1 MKALSVRVE
10 DGLHA
15 LAVTKAEEVGMS
27 LAEVVRAAVQ
37 TFCTP
42 GLAES
47 KELVN
52 EWRAQLH
59 TKDTQLDKLLTELAE
74 TRRAVEDASKRHDTI
89 VLHLTQQ
96 LEHAH
101 LQLEDLRQKSTWWR
115 RVLKR
120 K

>member
-1 MKALSVRVE
+1 MKAFSVRVE
-10 DGLHA
+10 DELHA
-15 LAVTKAEEVGMS
+15 LAVAKAEEGGMS

-42 GLAES
+42 GRTES
-47 KELVN
+47 KALVN
-52 EWRAQLH
+52 EWHAQLH
-59 TKDTQLDKLLTELAE
+59 TKDTHIDKLLTELVE

-115 RVLKR
+115 RVLK
-120 K
+120 KK

>member
-1 MKALSVRVE
+1 MKAFSVRVE
-10 DGLHA
+10 DELHA
-15 LAVTKAEEVGMS
+15 LAVAKAEEVGMS

-42 GLAES
+42 GRAAS

-59 TKDTQLDKLLTELAE
+59 TKDTHMDKLLTELVE
-74 TRRAVEDASKRHDTI
+74 TRRSAEEASKRHDTI

-101 LQLEDLRQKSTWWR
+101 LQLEDLRRKPAWWR
-115 RVLKR
+115 RAFR
-120 K
+120 